1 MKALMTRELKTI
13 LAATLLCSTSVLAQ
27 DMLVSETEEILNSER
42 IDIDGE
48 FKRESAADRIEK
60 MRKRLEAQNE
70 EMVQKK
76 IEDIRIKQEK
86 ELSNKL
92 QKAFQGNMQAL
103 DDSDMEM
110 TDDVQVVQ
118 AAPQAIIAP
127 APEEEKK
134 DFKNAIIP
142 YFGIKQFNGDQIDNF
157 ESAVNVGLTFE
168 NEVSRNFRVGIGA
181 TYTTLDFTDS
191 IVEGFNFNNNL
202 AIEQDV
208 AVRNLNLNLTGKFF
222 IVTESSIRPYV
233 GLGLGYNRM
242 DLSYDQTYRG
252 EDIDATGNNVT
263 GSGSVGVE
271 FAFASN
277 LGLNIDFT
285 YQRAISSG
293 FENRDVDQV
302 VVNPSVNAY
311 KARLDQY
318 GNALEQSDV
327 GSLNVGFLIK
337 F

>member
-42 IDIDGE
+42 IDIDGT
-48 FKRESAADRIEK
+48 FRRESAADRIEK

-103 DDSDMEM
+103 DDADMET
-110 TDDVQVVQ
+110 TDSVQVVQ

-127 APEEEKK
+127 APVEETEY
-134 DFKNAIIP
+134 KNAVIP
-142 YFGIKQFNGDQIDNF
+142 YFGIKQFNGDQIDSF

-168 NEVSRNFRVGIGA
+168 NEVTNNFRVGIGA

-191 IVEGFNFNNNL
+191 INEGFFFSGNRT
-202 AIEQDV
+202 IEQEV
-208 AVRNLNLNLTGKFF
+208 AVRNLNLNLNGKFF
-222 IVTESSIRPYV
+222 IITDSSIRPYV

-242 DLSYDQTYRG
+242 DLSYDQTYNG
-252 EDIDATGNNVT
+252 EDIEATGNNVT

-271 FAFASN
+271 FAFAKN

-293 FENRDVDQV
+293 FDDRDVNQV
-302 VVNPSVNAY
+302 VVNPSVDAY
-311 KARLDQY
+311 KDRLDQY
-318 GNALEQSDV
+318 GNALEQSDIAA
-327 GSLNVGFLIK
+327 LNVGFLIK